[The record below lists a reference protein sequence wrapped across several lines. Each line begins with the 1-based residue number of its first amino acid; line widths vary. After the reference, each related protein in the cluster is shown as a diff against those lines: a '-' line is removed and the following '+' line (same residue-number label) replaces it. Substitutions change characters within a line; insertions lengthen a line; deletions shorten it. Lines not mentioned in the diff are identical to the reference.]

1 MHQQEHQ
8 GHNFID
14 RLGTQLPTYATGVGG
29 NLLNVLMQGRLSGY
43 DESFTSELA
52 RNAKAQDPRLKINQ
66 YTSSGNPFED
76 MMKGNANAYN
86 PSQNKASFARGG
98 YGFAAHELGHAEQY
112 RNPTY
117 KRLKPVMMASRIAT
131 QVNPASLLAMLA
143 PNEEVASTAAN
154 INLATSL
161 PVLAEEIDA
170 SRRGARLIKNTKA
183 FSKMSRASKLLSL
196 ARPFAGLP
204 SYLIMGLL
212 PYLQVQASKKA
223 GNYEGKY

>member
-1 MHQQEHQ
+1 MHEQEHQ
-8 GHNFID
+8 GHGFTD
-14 RLGTQLPTYATGVGG
+14 RLGTQLPIYATGIGG
-29 NLLNVLMQGRLSGY
+29 NLLNVLMQNRLSGY

-76 MMKGNANAYN
+76 MTEGNMNAYN
-86 PSQNKASFARGG
+86 PRENRASFARGG

-117 KRLKPVMMASRIAT
+117 RKFKPVMMASRIAT

-161 PVLAEEIDA
+161 PMIAEEIDA

-183 FSKMSRASKLLSL
+183 FGKMSRASKLLAL

-204 SYLIMGLL
+204 SYIIMGLL

-223 GNYEGKY
+223 GDYEGTY